1 MKGGKG
7 MKKIKS
13 VHLLA
18 VLLMMIWGMS
28 YLSIKVIV
36 NEVNPIL
43 AAFYRFFIASIILFA
58 VLKIKYPEEKVLK
71 EDKIRIALG
80 GIFGVA
86 LYFLLENYSVYYT
99 SASNVAVLAATVPVF
114 TLIAQRIIFKEKFKL
129 NKVLGTILS
138 VIGIAIIIMSKGKLS
153 LFSSGTKG
161 DLMAMTAA
169 LCWVIYTIVISR
181 LKGTYKS
188 ITVTTY
194 QCIWGCIFL
203 SPSVL
208 FIPMHMPSTKV
219 ILNLIYLAVFCSC
232 IAYAIYIYCLNKLGA
247 SVITTYINIEPVISL
262 ISARILL
269 NEKFNHIQ
277 ILGSVIIIAGVCLVS
292 SNKKIRLRKNKDTE
306 MEESIETE

>member
-1 MKGGKG
+1 

-161 DLMAMTAA
+161 DLKTN
-169 LCWVIYTIVISR
+169 LV
-181 LKGTYKS
+181 
-188 ITVTTY
+188 
-194 QCIWGCIFL
+194 FL
-203 SPSVL
+203 
-208 FIPMHMPSTKV
+208 
-219 ILNLIYLAVFCSC
+219 
-232 IAYAIYIYCLNKLGA
+232 
-247 SVITTYINIEPVISL
+247 
-262 ISARILL
+262 
-269 NEKFNHIQ
+269 
-277 ILGSVIIIAGVCLVS
+277 
-292 SNKKIRLRKNKDTE
+292 
-306 MEESIETE
+306 